1 LAKSS
6 TSSFAMRAKPI
17 PVNMDFLTIFNIKP
31 PFFTQ

>member
-1 LAKSS
+1 
-6 TSSFAMRAKPI
+6 MRAKPI